1 MKLINHDES
10 DTSNLNNDQ
19 LVLSRKMSFYIVTY
33 YLPSGLFV
41 VVSWIS
47 FLVNPEVIILEK
59 VDRLLESFSF
69 AKQSTLAGDPGPN
82 DSTDHNFPCPD
93 QHIQHHPD

>member
-1 MKLINHDES
+1 MVSLPARVVPENVFLHRHLLPPKRALCCG
-10 DTSNLNNDQ
+10 Q
-19 LVLSRKMSFYIVTY
+19 LDI
-33 YLPSGLFV
+33 LPRQPRGDH
-41 VVSWIS
+41 
-47 FLVNPEVIILEK
+47 LEK
-59 VDRLLESFSF
+59 VDQPLESFSL